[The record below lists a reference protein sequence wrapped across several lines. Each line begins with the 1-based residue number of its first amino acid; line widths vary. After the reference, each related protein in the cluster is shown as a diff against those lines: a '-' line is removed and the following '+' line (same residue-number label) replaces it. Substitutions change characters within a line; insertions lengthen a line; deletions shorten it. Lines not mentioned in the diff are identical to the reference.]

1 MRATHATLMQGA
13 GIDSILIN
21 ALQGR
26 SQNLEVLYANYLN
39 PYQTSFLDAAK
50 RLNDGLE
57 TG

>member
-1 MRATHATLMQGA
+1 MRLPA
-13 GIDSILIN
+13 DFPF
-21 ALQGR
+21 
-26 SQNLEVLYANYLN
+26 QNSVVLYANYLN